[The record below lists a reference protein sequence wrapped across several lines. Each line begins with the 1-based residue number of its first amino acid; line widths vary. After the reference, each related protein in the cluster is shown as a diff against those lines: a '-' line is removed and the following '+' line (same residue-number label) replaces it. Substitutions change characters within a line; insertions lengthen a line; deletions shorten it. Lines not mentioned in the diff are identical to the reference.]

1 MYVALR
7 EMMLGH
13 IQNDNHWELL
23 NELGNLPLEIAFN
36 RDLTTLYFK
45 DENGKPYNLSIEK
58 EAQGFK
64 ERLEKQGS
72 RLCAFLMGNDFSADD
87 LGKEIE
93 WAVNACRIAR
103 GLGVGVIRIDM
114 APHKKDFVYKDF
126 LSTCI
131 DTVKKILMETKKS
144 AITLAVEN
152 HGFTSN
158 REDFLDEVFKKID
171 SPRLGLTLDTGN
183 FYWYGNPL
191 SKTYEL
197 IEKFSS
203 RVKATH
209 CKNIKYPQELREKKR
224 EIGWEYGKY
233 VSPIYEG
240 DIDHAKVV
248 KILKKAGYSDAI
260 TVEDESL
267 SKFDRDKKIEIIKK
281 DIEHLGE
288 AMQS

>member
-13 IQNDNHWELL
+13 IQKDNHWELL

-114 APHKKDFVYKDF
+114 APHKKDFVYEDF

-144 AITLAVEN
+144 GITLAVEN

-209 CKNIKYPQELREKKR
+209 CKNIKYPQDLREKKR

-248 KILKKAGYSDAI
+248 KILKHAGYSDAI

>member
-13 IQNDNHWELL
+13 IQKDNHWQLL
-23 NELGNLPLEIAFN
+23 NELGNLPLEVAFA
-36 RDLTTLYFK
+36 RDLTTLYFR

-72 RLCAFLMGNDFSADD
+72 RLCAFLMGNDFSRDD
-87 LGKEIE
+87 LDKEIE

-103 GLGVGVIRIDM
+103 DLGVGVIRIDM

-144 AITLAVEN
+144 GITLAVEN

-209 CKNIKYPQELREKKR
+209 CKNIKYPLELREKKR

-248 KILKKAGYSDAI
+248 KILKHAGYSDAI

-281 DIEHLGE
+281 DIEHLKE
-288 AMQS
+288 SAR

>member
-1 MYVALR
+1 MYIALR
-7 EMMLGH
+7 EMMLSH
-13 IQNDNHWELL
+13 IQRDNHWQLL
-23 NELGNLPLEIAFN
+23 NELANLPLEVAFA
-36 RDLTTLYFK
+36 RDLTTLYFR

-72 RLCAFLMGNDFSADD
+72 RLCAFLMENDFSADD
-87 LGKEIE
+87 LDKEIE

-114 APHKKDFVYKDF
+114 VSHKKDFVCEDF
-126 LSTCI
+126 LLRCV
-131 DTVKKILMETKKS
+131 DTVKKILRETENS
-144 AITLAVEN
+144 GVSLAVEN
-152 HGFTSN
+152 HGFISN
-158 REDFLDEVFKKID
+158 REDFLDKVFKKID

-197 IEKFSS
+197 IEKYAP

-209 CKNIKYPQELREKKR
+209 CKNIKYPWELREKKR
-224 EIGWEYGKY
+224 EIGWKYEKY

-260 TVEDESL
+260 TIEDESL
-267 SKFDRDKKIEIIKK
+267 SKFGRNKKIEIIKK
-281 DIEHLGE
+281 DIEHLKE
-288 AMQS
+288 SIS